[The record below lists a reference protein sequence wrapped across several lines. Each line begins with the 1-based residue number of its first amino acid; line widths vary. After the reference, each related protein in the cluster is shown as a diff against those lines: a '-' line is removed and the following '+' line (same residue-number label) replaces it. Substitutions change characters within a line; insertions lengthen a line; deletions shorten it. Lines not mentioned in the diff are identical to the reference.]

1 MEILFRPL
9 YTADIGSRRPR
20 RLSEDV
26 SSDVLRG
33 WPAKAQKTDWKK
45 EKTMFFL

>member
-9 YTADIGSRRPR
+9 HTADIGSRRPR

-26 SSDVLRG
+26 SSDGLRG